1 MLMVV
6 SLVESVT
13 VYLSM
18 LNVQLVSFSRALRA
32 KDSTSHQLTVGKRF
46 VATWHPSTLSVSPKR
61 AGSAVMTRISLPVLL
76 PRHACGRQAP
86 AENFDSHTGPVL
98 LSY

>member
-18 LNVQLVSFSRALRA
+18 LNVQFVSFIRALGA
-32 KDSTSHQLTVGKRF
+32 KNTTPHQLTVGKRF
-46 VATWHPSTLSVSPKR
+46 IPTWHLSTLSVFPNRQS
-61 AGSAVMTRISLPVLL
+61 SL
-76 PRHACGRQAP
+76 
-86 AENFDSHTGPVL
+86 
-98 LSY
+98 